1 MEIII
6 ILLLVINLLL
16 SLANNR
22 AINLRPIHTYN
33 DEHVE
38 KQTDFIVREIRN
50 FKP

>member
-1 MEIII
+1 METIII
-6 ILLLVINLLL
+6 SLLVINLLL

-38 KQTDFIVREIRN
+38 KQTDVIVREIRN